1 MRVVVI
7 DDLVATGGTL
17 MATCDLLAEMGVEV
31 VECACLVSL
40 DFLQGFAKVQEKYPS
55 VQCWS
60 LISEEILTVSGEE
73 IMRERGLLEEE
84 PAAEEEA

>member
-31 VECACLVSL
+31 VEAWVVARVVPVVVAEV
-40 DFLQGFAKVQEKYPS
+40 QGAS
-55 VQCWS
+55 VD
-60 LISEEILTVSGEE
+60 
-73 IMRERGLLEEE
+73 R
-84 PAAEEEA
+84 AEVTETGVGA